1 MRLDSVEAILDFAIR
16 SEEKASEFYIQLA
29 KEVKRESMK
38 RVFLEFAEEEKG
50 HKEKLLKI
58 KEGGKLVPA
67 SEEVMNLKIAEYV
80 QDVEPNGNIDY
91 QQALIIAMKSEKEA
105 YKMYQGLAEATQD
118 LELKK
123 VLLGLAQEEAKHK
136 LRFEIEY
143 DEYYLKED

>member
-16 SEEKASEFYIQLA
+16 SEEKASEFYSQLA